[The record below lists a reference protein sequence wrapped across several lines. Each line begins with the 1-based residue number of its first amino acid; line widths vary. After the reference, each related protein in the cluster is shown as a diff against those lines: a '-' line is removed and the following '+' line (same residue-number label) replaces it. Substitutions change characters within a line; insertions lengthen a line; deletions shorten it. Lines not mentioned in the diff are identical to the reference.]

1 MDSKFLW
8 QRLEFN
14 RRSRDI
20 GCRSD
25 CLSRVHLSNFRQF
38 GTMRFSQM
46 SVPPIQRRAAN
57 CCLLRAFVGPD
68 LAKDDVFDAEL
79 DAPCS
84 TIFRSKTR

>member
-20 GCRSD
+20 GRRSD

-46 SVPPIQRRAAN
+46 SVPPN
-57 CCLLRAFVGPD
+57 P
-68 LAKDDVFDAEL
+68 
-79 DAPCS
+79 APGG
-84 TIFRSKTR
+84 